1 MRGEMDMKKV
11 FAITAGILIAV
22 GVIVGVIAI
31 LNKRQHPSILKA
43 KKAIR
48 ECCQSVRK
56 TEG

>member
-1 MRGEMDMKKV
+1 MKKV